1 MADDHQTVHG
11 CFSRSHCCPWSF
23 FSGLGDQGNRPTIH
37 LRHHKFLVFA
47 FQLQEFLPQPCHL
60 LPRLQV
66 GRRAVGSRGNRG
78 VDAKKNS
85 AWASLGGFKGRPV
98 WNSRSCHTGCS
109 WHVAMKDMKRIRKL
123 HPPWS
128 FDLLSAESQSPIFP
142 ASCAVLYRKCGVC
155 SMPYLAVC
163 QNLVPLVNIKIAGK
177 WMFIPLKMVLIGIDP
192 YPFDAQNPMFSFM
205 DLSPWLIIFCRD
217 LQGNPVHSLL
227 AAA

>member
-1 MADDHQTVHG
+1 MAVKQSMDASAALTAVLDL
-11 CFSRSHCCPWSF
+11 
-23 FSGLGDQGNRPTIH
+23 FSGLGDQGNLPTIH

-85 AWASLGGFKGRPV
+85 GWASLGGFKGRPV

-109 WHVAMKDMKRIRKL
+109 WRVAMKDMKRIRKL

-128 FDLLSAESQSPIFP
+128 FDLLSAESQSPKTPLRARSFTESVVFVPCHIYYMTWLHCRHQFH
-142 ASCAVLYRKCGVC
+142 
-155 SMPYLAVC
+155 PYN
-163 QNLVPLVNIKIAGK
+163 QK
-177 WMFIPLKMVLIGIDP
+177 WHF
-192 YPFDAQNPMFSFM
+192 FS
-205 DLSPWLIIFCRD
+205 PHAW
-217 LQGNPVHSLL
+217 SL
-227 AAA
+227 